1 MKTAI
6 VTGASRGIGAATAQK
21 LAQKGYLVI
30 INYNNSQKHA
40 QEVCDKINSSG
51 GMAVCFKADV
61 SCPKEVKAMT
71 DYVVSAYGGIDL
83 AVANAGIGKNAML
96 TDMTDEEISAIID
109 TNLKGVITFSRE
121 CAKSMLHRHNG
132 NIITVASMWG
142 QTGASCESVYSASKG
157 GIIAFTKALAKELGA
172 NGVRVNCVSPGLID
186 TDINSNLTKEDKLAL
201 IQEIPLG
208 RIGSPDDVADAICWL
223 ADEKSAYITG
233 QVLSVNGGM
242 VI

>member
-6 VTGASRGIGAATAQK
+6 VTGASRGIGASTAQK

-51 GMAVCFKADV
+51 GMAECFKADV
-61 SCPKEVKAMT
+61 SRPKEVKAMT
-71 DYVVSAYGGIDL
+71 DYVVSTYGGIDL

-109 TNLKGVITFSRE
+109 TNLKGLITFSRE

-157 GIIAFTKALAKELGA
+157 GIIAFTKALAKELA
-172 NGVRVNCVSPGLID
+172 PSNIQVNALACGV
-186 TDINSNLTKEDKLAL
+186 INTAMNAHLTPEESQELAE
-201 IQEIPLG
+201 EIPAG
-208 RIGSPDDVADAICWL
+208 RFGTPEEAAQLVLML
-223 ADEKSAYITG
+223 AEAPSYMTG
-233 QVLSVNGGM
+233 QIIGIDGGFL
-242 VI
+242 